1 MRVAVRLIC
10 AGIALSG
17 ATLTHPSFAQD
28 IAAPAP
34 ALGDRV
40 TGWRADIGVIRDEFL
55 QRDLSYTSE
64 ERANA
69 LAILGRLDANAPALT
84 DQEIVAGFAL
94 VAAAT
99 RNAHTRAYLLRNR
112 GWWRRYPIRI
122 WPFADGWRVIAVQPG
137 YESLLG
143 VKLARIGGQSIESA
157 ERAVRPLFAGN
168 DAWARYMATYSLTS
182 PDAML
187 GMHVIDRDTVAFEGR
202 GAHGLVSVV
211 VAPMPFVRREGPE
224 ESWWY
229 LAPRDPAWR
238 HVLDGRAMPTFLAEP
253 MRNYLF
259 RRCEGDLLSV
269 QFFRAQD
276 ASGESLRDF
285 GARLLAAMEIDPP
298 RKLLI
303 DMRFNTGGNLLLALP
318 FFTALAGSPIA
329 QQERGLYV
337 ISGISTFSAGITPIA
352 QLRQNTRVTL
362 VGEGPGD
369 DLDFWS
375 EGGNVSLP
383 YSGILMHFADQMHT
397 YSRVTY
403 DLAPDL
409 LNLNYDVE
417 SLTPDVRTRW
427 RWRDYIAGRDPSFEA
442 IAGRNVR
449 CEAPSAAVAR

>member
-1 MRVAVRLIC
+1 MRLALFSLC

-17 ATLTHPSFAQD
+17 ATLTPPVFAQD
-28 IAAPAP
+28 AVAPAP
-34 ALGDRV
+34 VDRIA
-40 TGWRADIGVIRDEFL
+40 GWRGDIGVIREQFL
-55 QRDLSYTSE
+55 QRDLSYTPD
-64 ERANA
+64 ERAAA
-69 LAILGRLDANAPALT
+69 LAILSRLDADAPELT
-84 DQEIVAGFAL
+84 DQEIVAGFAQ

-99 RNAHTRAYLLRNR
+99 HNAHTRAYLLRNR

-143 VKLARIGGQSIESA
+143 VKLTRIGGRDIESA

-202 GAHGLVSVV
+202 GAHGQVSVA
-211 VAPMPFVRREGPE
+211 VAPMPFVRRDGPE

-238 HVLDGRAMPTFLAEP
+238 HVLDDRSVPTFLAESAS
-253 MRNYLF
+253 NYLF
-259 RRCEGDLLSV
+259 RRCTRDTLYV

-285 GARLLAAMEIDPP
+285 GARLLDAIESDPP
-298 RKLLI
+298 RKMVI
-303 DMRFNTGGNLLLALP
+303 DMRFNTGGNLQLALP
-318 FFTALAGSPIA
+318 FFTALANAPIA
-329 QQERGLYV
+329 QRERGLYA
-337 ISGISTFSAGITPIA
+337 ISGISTFSAGITPIV
-352 QLRQNTRVTL
+352 QLRQDTRVTI

-375 EGGNVSLP
+375 EGGNVPLP
-383 YSGILMHFADQMHT
+383 YSGILMHFADRMHT
-397 YSRVTY
+397 YSRETH
-403 DLAPDL
+403 DLPSNL
-409 LNLNYDVE
+409 LYLNYDVE
-417 SLTPDVRTRW
+417 SAAPDVRTRW
-427 RWRDYIAGRDPSFEA
+427 RWRDYIAGRDPSLEA
-442 IAGRNVR
+442 IAGRGVG
-449 CEAPSAAVAR
+449 CSTPSVAAP